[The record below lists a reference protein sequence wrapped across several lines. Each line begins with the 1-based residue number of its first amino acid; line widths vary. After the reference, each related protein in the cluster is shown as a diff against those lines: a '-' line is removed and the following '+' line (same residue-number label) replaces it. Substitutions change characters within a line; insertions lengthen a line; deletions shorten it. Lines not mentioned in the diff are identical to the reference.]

1 MDRRVTPPKWVTS
14 PTAVPRLHVNKP
26 LEKPQT
32 FPNTVQ
38 LTGMYNMQITRWGL
52 ASQSP
57 YPIIV
62 YSVAN
67 YRPHLSHFRANK

>member
-1 MDRRVTPPKWVTS
+1 MDRRVTSPKQVTS
-14 PTAVPRLHVNKP
+14 PTWGPRLHVNRP

-32 FPNTVQ
+32 FPV
-38 LTGMYNMQITRWGL
+38 TGMYNMQITRWGGGGTWINFAGYVPL

-67 YRPHLSHFRANK
+67 